1 MTSNHDRRRGAY
13 GLKTISE
20 QLRVL
25 EHDLN
30 RVSEAAGAH
39 FTPGN
44 RLPTSLGRPIGVM
57 SSVEFPSD
65 AVFSISANART
76 IDPAVRASRG
86 TRFGRTAAVAGAS
99 FALVAMTAIIPPLL
113 LRHPGH
119 KIAPQAPA
127 EKESSALRTEGFANA
142 AQGLN
147 GAAMP
152 DQAPLPYTAHFVPA
166 AGQGEAA
173 LGTDAELARAKRSG
187 RSPEISGWMREAPAT
202 DQPPPWAPFGQR
214 YSQ

>member
-1 MTSNHDRRRGAY
+1 MTSNHDRRRGAHR
-13 GLKTISE
+13 LSTISE
-20 QLRVL
+20 QLRAL
-25 EHDLN
+25 ERDLN

-65 AVFSISANART
+65 AAFSIRADART
-76 IDPAVRASRG
+76 IDPAVRTSRG
-86 TRFGRTAAVAGAS
+86 PRFGRTAVIAGAS
-99 FALVAMTAIIPPLL
+99 FALVATTAIIPPLL
-113 LRHPGH
+113 LRHTGH
-119 KIAPQAPA
+119 QIEQQAP
-127 EKESSALRTEGFANA
+127 ETETSALRTEYFANS
-142 AQGLN
+142 AQGLG

-173 LGTDAELARAKRSG
+173 LGTDADQARAKRPG
-187 RSPEISGWMREAPAT
+187 RTPEVSGWMREAPAYER
-202 DQPPPWAPFGQR
+202 PPSWAPFGQG